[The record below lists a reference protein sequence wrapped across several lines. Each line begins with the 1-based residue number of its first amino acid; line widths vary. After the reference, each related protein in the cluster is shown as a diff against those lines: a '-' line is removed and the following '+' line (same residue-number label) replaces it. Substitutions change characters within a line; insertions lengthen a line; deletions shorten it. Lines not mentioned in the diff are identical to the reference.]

1 MIIVLIVQK
10 IRLKRDI
17 FLNFNEYLLQVV
29 QKYDKIIV
37 LSDENPYK

>member
-17 FLNFNEYLLQVV
+17 FLNFNETLLQLV
-29 QKYDKIIV
+29 QRYDKIIGIY
-37 LSDENPYK
+37 DE